1 MARARPVPG
10 FAESASFREAAVRT
24 IEVRA
29 QEVFDHRPGVL
40 DISDIERVHD
50 MRVATRRLR
59 AAMEIFAPCFPKKQ
73 HRALLKE
80 VKALADGLG
89 ARRDADVAIASFES
103 AWAAMPVAG
112 RPGVDHMLAEL
123 RAEQRAANEEV
134 AEMLD
139 RIDADGLHA
148 RLLTLAAETAPE
160 AVVAP

>member
-1 MARARPVPG
+1 MAKACPVPG
-10 FAESASFREAAVRT
+10 LAESASFREAGARAVRT
-24 IEVRA
+24 RSE
-29 QEVFDHRPGVL
+29 EVFEHREGVL
-40 DISDIERVHD
+40 DTTDIEGVHD

-59 AAMEIFAPCFPKKQ
+59 AVMEIFAPCFPKKEQ
-73 HRALLKE
+73 RKLLKE
-80 VKALADGLG
+80 VKALADSLG
-89 ARRDADVAIASFES
+89 ERRDADVAIASFES

-139 RIDADGLHA
+139 RIDADGLHE

-160 AVVAP
+160 AVVAR

>member
-1 MARARPVPG
+1 
-10 FAESASFREAAVRT
+10 
-24 IEVRA
+24 
-29 QEVFDHRPGVL
+29 
-40 DISDIERVHD
+40 
-50 MRVATRRLR
+50 
-59 AAMEIFAPCFPKKQ
+59 
-73 HRALLKE
+73 
-80 VKALADGLG
+80 
-89 ARRDADVAIASFES
+89 
-103 AWAAMPVAG
+103 MPVAG